1 MNSLRPAT
9 VKKDRTLRARSY
21 AEEAKLQTRTKTI
34 FAKVVN
40 TEKKSIKERIKE
52 AIKSVKT
59 SIVGKKNK
67 SELVSAV
74 EDAVSKNLD
83 KLEEKVLEDV
93 KKIENKKSN
102 ISSTDKNTDYS
113 YKIDDKIKE
122 LVINLNK
129 ALEYTEHTR
138 ALFGQKPEEKKELKE
153 LKELKKENVLVP
165 ETVIIAKKS
174 LTEEEKQDILF
185 EKVNKVIEVLATYL
199 VDDKGKYMLKFSK
212 SNDIPVKYT
221 LSIIGLGI
229 DINYSTF
236 KDLLNIISSRI
247 KAIIILCFFG
257 CNDNVKK
264 ALNNFKKTYYAKIL
278 DIKQLYLDFLIIIS
292 SHIIDNKKIKFKIND
307 KITNEIP
314 TEILTLLSD
323 TSGGGK
329 KRKPKKTATKKSSKS
344 KKRKTYK
351 FLAIR
356 E

>member
-9 VKKDRTLRARSY
+9 VKKDRTFRARSY

-67 SELVSAV
+67 SQLVTAV

-83 KLEEKVLEDV
+83 ELEEKVLADV
-93 KKIENKKSN
+93 EKIENKNSN
-102 ISSTDKNTDYS
+102 ILSTDKNTDNL

-122 LVINLNK
+122 LVINLHK

-138 ALFGQKPEEKKELKE
+138 ALFGQKPEEKQEIKKEKELEPK
-153 LKELKKENVLVP
+153 
-165 ETVIIAKKS
+165 TVIIAKKS

-185 EKVNKVIEVLATYL
+185 EKVNKIVDVLTTYL

-229 DINYSTF
+229 DINYSTL
-236 KDLLNIISSRI
+236 KDLLKIISSRI

-264 ALNNFKKTYYAKIL
+264 ALNKFKTTYYAKNL
-278 DIKQLYLDFLIIIS
+278 DVKQLYLDFLIIIS

-329 KRKPKKTATKKSSKS
+329 KRKPKKTPTKKSSKS
-344 KKRKTYK
+344 RHIN
-351 FLAIR
+351 F
-356 E
+356 

>member
-9 VKKDRTLRARSY
+9 VKKDKTLRARSY
-21 AEEAKLQTRTKTI
+21 TEEAKLQTRTKAI

-40 TEKKSIKERIKE
+40 TEKKSIKERIKQ

-83 KLEEKVLEDV
+83 KLEEKVLADV
-93 KKIENKKSN
+93 EKIENKNSN

-153 LKELKKENVLVP
+153 LKKENVLVP

-185 EKVNKVIEVLATYL
+185 EKVNKVIEVLTTYL

-229 DINYSTF
+229 DINYFTF

-329 KRKPKKTATKKSSKS
+329 KRKPKKLLQ
-344 KKRKTYK
+344 RKAAK
-351 FLAIR
+351 ARKEKHINF
-356 E
+356 

>member
-67 SELVSAV
+67 SQLVTAV

-83 KLEEKVLEDV
+83 ELEEKVLADV
-93 KKIENKKSN
+93 EKIENKNSN
-102 ISSTDKNTDYS
+102 ILSTDKNTDNL

-122 LVINLNK
+122 LVINLHK

-138 ALFGQKPEEKKELKE
+138 ALFGQKPEDKQEIKKEKE
-153 LKELKKENVLVP
+153 LEPK
-165 ETVIIAKKS
+165 TVIIAKKS

-185 EKVNKVIEVLATYL
+185 EKVNKIVEVLTTYL

-229 DINYSTF
+229 DINYSTL
-236 KDLLNIISSRI
+236 KDLLKIISSRI

-264 ALNNFKKTYYAKIL
+264 ALNKFKTTYYAKNL

-329 KRKPKKTATKKSSKS
+329 KRKPKKTTS
-344 KKRKTYK
+344 
-351 FLAIR
+351 
-356 E
+356 